1 MARSALARK
10 GSATRDRILNAAIL
24 RFARSSYESVGLRDI
39 AADAGVD
46 VAYVHRCFGSKERLF
61 AESLEATMEP
71 AKLFAGPPGD
81 IADFLAKQI
90 FARDGGRGRNTV
102 GPLDIIIR
110 SLSSVEASGVLRGS
124 SPATTSFVHLQERL
138 AKRPTP
144 ELR

>member
-90 FARDGGRGRNTV
+90 FARDGARG
-102 GPLDIIIR
+102 
-110 SLSSVEASGVLRGS
+110 
-124 SPATTSFVHLQERL
+124 
-138 AKRPTP
+138 
-144 ELR
+144 